1 MITNWRKNILTK
13 KGFRYAMA
21 APRAVLSR
29 LSSETSYLERPPILA
44 NSFPKSGT
52 HLLIQILQVLPGV
65 RDWGL
70 FLAST
75 PSFTFKKISP
85 MGMGRKIRLLVP
97 GELAGAHLFHSTEL
111 SAAIREKP
119 VSHFFIYRD
128 PRDVVISEAHY
139 LTKMNRWHRLS
150 KYFRA
155 LPNMEERISF
165 SITGALEA
173 DFPYDYP
180 DIAQRFELYKGWIDD
195 PGVFALRY
203 EDLMSDKREA
213 VVEEVIRFFSNTCSL
228 DYDQNT
234 YVTKALD
241 NINPAK
247 SHTYRKGKAGGW
259 RGVFTESQKD
269 KFKQIAGDLL
279 IELKYEQDKNW

>member
-1 MITNWRKNILTK
+1 
-13 KGFRYAMA
+13 MA
-21 APRAVLSR
+21 APRAVLNR

-85 MGMGRKIRLLVP
+85 MGMERKIRLLVP
-97 GELAGAHLFHSTEL
+97 GELVGAHLFHSTEL

-139 LTKMNRWHRLS
+139 LSEMNRWHRLS

-165 SITGALEA
+165 SITGAMEA
-173 DFPYDYP
+173 GFPYDYP
-180 DIAQRFELYKGWIDD
+180 DIAQRFELYKSWIDD
-195 PGVFALRY
+195 PGVFALKY
-203 EDLMSDKREA
+203 EDLMSDKRET
-213 VVEEVIRFFSNTCSL
+213 VVEGVMQFFSNTCCL
-228 DYDQNT
+228 NYDQNT
-234 YVTKALD
+234 CVTKALD

-259 RGVFTESQKD
+259 RGVFTDRQKN